1 MAPLELAIE
10 RRGAPPTTRSFDG
23 ESVIVGRTEKADITI
38 DDYSVSRRHARFF
51 RRNGV
56 WFVEDL
62 GSRNGTDVNGRRISE
77 PSPVNP
83 GDVITIGSSVLRLPG
98 DHVAAAAPHSTIE
111 AERDESIYSVL
122 RPAADLM
129 EEVATGGA
137 AKAMA
142 RLRLLHEVH
151 RALAAPI
158 ARADLL
164 QMLLDQACAVLRPEQ
179 AAIFMR
185 AADGSVERVASRRW
199 GGGSAPML
207 VSRRLAEEVID
218 KRSAALVLDAQC
230 DERFAGAMS
239 VLASGVRS
247 ILAAPLADAEGCLGM
262 IALYSSIGVR
272 RFSEQDLEV
281 LVSIAS
287 AAAMRIR
294 NIDMAEAAAERRAL
308 DREIALARDI
318 QMDLL
323 RRRPPERP
331 EVELAGRVIPAHSV
345 GGDFYDFVIAGEK
358 LWFVV
363 ADVSG
368 KGMGAALMMAVGQTL
383 FRAVTASGGELGELM
398 TRVNHELAIEND
410 RAMFIT
416 AMAGCLDLASG
427 QLLLVN
433 AGHNLPYHLGR
444 DGAIS
449 MLNVRN
455 SLALGV
461 VDNAGYPVTEV
472 PLAPGDAVLLYTDG
486 VCDAIDEAGQRFG
499 TSGLER
505 ALGEIASLPADAVVQ
520 HLCDAVIRFA
530 GSAPQ
535 EDDIT
540 VALVRYRGA
549 GV

>member
-1 MAPLELAIE
+1 MTPLQLMIE
-10 RRGAPPTTRSFDG
+10 RRGAPPTARSFDAD
-23 ESVIVGRTEKADITI
+23 SVIAGRSDTADIII

-51 RRNGV
+51 RERGA

-62 GSRNGTDVNGRRISE
+62 GSRNGTDLNGSRISE

-83 GDVITIGSSVLRLPG
+83 GDVITIGSTLLRLPG
-98 DHVAAAAPHSTIE
+98 DASVSLHSTTE
-111 AERDESIYSVL
+111 ADRDESIYSVL
-122 RPAADLM
+122 CPAADLM
-129 EEVATGGA
+129 EDVTTGGD

-151 RALAAPI
+151 RTLAAPI

-164 QMLLDQACAVLRPEQ
+164 QMLLDHACAVLRPEQ

-185 AADGSVERVASRRW
+185 AADGSVERVASRQW
-199 GGGSAPML
+199 GGSTSPLL

-230 DERFAGAMS
+230 DERFADAMS
-239 VLASGVRS
+239 VVASGVRS

-294 NIDMAEAAAERRAL
+294 NIAMAEAAAERRAL

-318 QMDLL
+318 QMALL

-345 GGDFYDFVIAGEK
+345 GGDFYDFLTAGEK

-383 FRAVTASGGELGELM
+383 FRAVTASGRDLGEVM
-398 TRVNHELAIEND
+398 ARVNHELAVEND

-416 AMAGCLDLASG
+416 AMAGCLDLATG
-427 QLLLVN
+427 LLLLVN
-433 AGHNLPYHLGR
+433 AGHNLPYHVGR
-444 DGAIS
+444 DGVVS

-461 VDNAGYPVTEV
+461 VEDAAYPVTEV
-472 PLAPGDAVLLYTDG
+472 FLAPGDAVLLYTDG
-486 VCDAIDEAGQRFG
+486 VCDAIDEAGHRFG
-499 TSGLER
+499 ASGLER
-505 ALGEIASLPADAVVQ
+505 ALGQIGSLPADAVVQ
-520 HLCDAVIRFA
+520 HLCDSVTGFA
-530 GSAPQ
+530 GNAPQ

-540 VALVRYRGA
+540 VALVRYRGT